1 MLIDES
7 VRKKYELKYR
17 IVEQKM
23 DRTTINMIF
32 LFVYILLF
40 NGVLIY
46 VLFSLKELFNSAFV
60 FILFLLAYIFVFS
73 FIFRKLSKKIRD
85 REEKGFVQFF
95 SHHMLIFQNGENVEL
110 QYNHIHR
117 VAYSKGIV
125 DDYFSK
131 SPVAITRYYKFILTN
146 ETIVFFEC
154 ECFIQAN
161 KLERKNK
168 TLPDVGRVIKRIMPP
183 GGIAENKR
191 EIKNYLKAKKS
202 S

>member
-23 DRTTINMIF
+23 DKTMINLIS
-32 LFVYILLF
+32 LFVI
-40 NGVLIY
+40 
-46 VLFSLKELFNSAFV
+46 
-60 FILFLLAYIFVFS
+60 ILFLYGFYLSFNLVDKNIYLLLLFIAVFTFAFGLIS
-73 FIFRKLSKKIRD
+73 RLLSKKMRD
-85 REEKGFVQFF
+85 RVEKGFVQFF
-95 SHHMLIFQNGENVEL
+95 PHHMLIVQNETSNEI
-110 QYNHIHR
+110 QYNDIHR
-117 VAYSKGIV
+117 VVYSNGIM

-131 SPVAITRYYKFILTN
+131 SPVPFTRYYKFILTN
-146 ETIVFFEC
+146 KTIVFFEC